1 MRQHDDIT
9 SDSTTKVTVVQAAE
23 ILGLTEG
30 AVRQRLKRGTLPFE
44 KAEDGSVYVLLH
56 RTHARTDADN
66 TRTNTDS
73 TNDNTADQVLSPL
86 VESLED
92 QVQFLREQL
101 AAEREANREN
111 RRLLAAALDR
121 IPELEPA
128 REATPEASESP
139 GTATDS
145 PDEYKEAPD
154 KDPDKERHS
163 WLYRFF
169 FGP

>member
-9 SDSTTKVTVVQAAE
+9 SDSTTKVTVVRAAE

-73 TNDNTADQVLSPL
+73 TNDNTADQVFSPL

-111 RRLLAAALDR
+111 RRLLAAALER
-121 IPELEPA
+121 IPEIEPA
-128 REATPEASESP
+128 REAPEPREAHETGSAP
-139 GTATDS
+139 
-145 PDEYKEAPD
+145 PDGD
-154 KDPDKERHS
+154 KMPPE
-163 WLYRFF
+163 
-169 FGP
+169 